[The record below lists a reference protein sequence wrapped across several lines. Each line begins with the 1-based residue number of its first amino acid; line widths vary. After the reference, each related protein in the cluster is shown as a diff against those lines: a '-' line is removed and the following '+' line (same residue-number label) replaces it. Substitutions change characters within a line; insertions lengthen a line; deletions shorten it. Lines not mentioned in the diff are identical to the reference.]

1 MQVPPLNGFPTGQL
15 PFLPLPFDGPLR
27 AGRGVLTWGCRP
39 PQNAPLH
46 PPLLPLPKHGASTVG
61 DKEAPESEG
70 ARGGEWRMSD
80 DGRPL
85 LSLAALV
92 TPYACWRVRW
102 LLTQLFQKPRGDSMQ
117 GRESFSNE
125 EPAATL

>member
-1 MQVPPLNGFPTGQL
+1 MPVPPLNGFPIGHL

-46 PPLLPLPKHGASTVG
+46 PPLLPLLKHGASTVG

-70 ARGGEWRMSD
+70 ARGGVGRMRD

-85 LSLAALV
+85 TPAGAGDSGCAALEKI
-92 TPYACWRVRW
+92 PFA
-102 LLTQLFQKPRGDSMQ
+102 LLRDLPQ
-117 GRESFSNE
+117 G
-125 EPAATL
+125 